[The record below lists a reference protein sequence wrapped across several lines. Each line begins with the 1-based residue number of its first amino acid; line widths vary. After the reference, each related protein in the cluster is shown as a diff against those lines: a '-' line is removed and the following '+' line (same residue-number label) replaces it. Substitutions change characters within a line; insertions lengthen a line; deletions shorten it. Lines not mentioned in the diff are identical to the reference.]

1 MANLFLSLDG
11 RIGRG
16 QFWLGFVGLLIMSI
30 ALQILFTMLGFSTQ
44 IDPLTGELP
53 EGFATALF
61 VPMLITLWPSICV
74 YGKRYHDRNKS
85 AWWMMI
91 AFVPIIGII
100 WMIIELGFLRG
111 TEGSNHY
118 GSDPLA

>member
-30 ALQILFTMLGFSTQ
+30 ALQILFTMFGFSTQ

-53 EGFATALF
+53 EGFAIALF